1 VTSDLLEQNEL
12 PLRDRVDDVE
22 HGEEPLVFGSG
33 KAEVLGH
40 PSATSFSSE
49 RQIDAETYVFAAPM
63 FARSRYEQMLRKHN
77 NGSMFRS
84 IFLRT
89 ASQSCTWR
97 WATDLSAPLPG
108 YSSAHPGSGL
118 PILHRNH
125 QPPTWWYWHLAQT
138 ADGHYFWIVSQSG
151 VRDSSLW
158 LSVLMKQ
165 RALALSVPHYIPI
178 QLMRSNAEKGGDLH
192 QELGEDPGEGAR
204 RDFPW

>member
-1 VTSDLLEQNEL
+1 
-12 PLRDRVDDVE
+12 
-22 HGEEPLVFGSG
+22 
-33 KAEVLGH
+33 
-40 PSATSFSSE
+40 
-49 RQIDAETYVFAAPM
+49 
-63 FARSRYEQMLRKHN
+63 LRKHN

-84 IFLRT
+84 IFLLTVNQICPCR
-89 ASQSCTWR
+89 SI
-97 WATDLSAPLPG
+97 TDLSVPLRGCSLACPN
-108 YSSAHPGSGL
+108 SDWLIP
-118 PILHRNH
+118 HRNH
-125 QPPTWWYWHLAQT
+125 QPPIWWYWHLAQT